1 MSKINYFS
9 SDDELVI
16 LYKGE
21 IKTITFDKLYELVS
35 NESNYDAE
43 ASAFY
48 KAPVDL
54 NVLDSAKA
62 ANGAIT
68 AWTKVSKLYNCENT
82 EKMTVISLSNG
93 DEITLNENHTLYM
106 DTGNMEP
113 KLVNASALAEGY
125 RILASRDIN
134 KVVDYGI
141 SQYITNLTTVTK
153 IENKGPDKF
162 VYAIDT
168 ESGHVLTK
176 NILVAV

>member
-1 MSKINYFS
+1 MSKSNCFS
-9 SDDELVI
+9 SGDEIVI

-21 IKTITFDKLYELVS
+21 IKSITFGKLYELVG

-48 KAPVDL
+48 KTPVDL
-54 NVLDSAKA
+54 EVLDSAKNT
-62 ANGAIT
+62 NGAIT
-68 AWTKVSKLYNCENT
+68 AWTKVSKLYNCKNT

-106 DTGNMEP
+106 DNGNIEP
-113 KLVNASALAEGY
+113 ELVKVSALAEGKH
-125 RILASRDIN
+125 ILASRDIN

-153 IENKGPDKF
+153 IENKDPEKF

-176 NILVAV
+176 NILVTV

>member
-1 MSKINYFS
+1 
-9 SDDELVI
+9 
-16 LYKGE
+16 
-21 IKTITFDKLYELVS
+21 
-35 NESNYDAE
+35 
-43 ASAFY
+43 
-48 KAPVDL
+48 
-54 NVLDSAKA
+54 
-62 ANGAIT
+62 
-68 AWTKVSKLYNCENT
+68 
-82 EKMTVISLSNG
+82 
-93 DEITLNENHTLYM
+93 
-106 DTGNMEP
+106 MEP

-153 IENKGPDKF
+153 VENKDPDKF